1 MNFRKSGLGMMNASL
16 TGMNRI
22 GRVRKFRI
30 QNSKVR
36 EDLDNLTPNTY
47 SHLSFYTYSALVNC
61 KHENTLNKLKSA

>member
-36 EDLDNLTPNTY
+36 EDLDNPTPNTLTPNLPPPLQ
-47 SHLSFYTYSALVNC
+47 SQQQESALRRGLGV
-61 KHENTLNKLKSA
+61 E